1 MRGRVPRKPDT
12 GFTPKEIP
20 SADAVCAARF
30 SLRYAAPELMA
41 AREAEVR
48 VAPQP
53 AHDIWAMGV
62 TTLELLTCARVFDPV
77 TISASQVR
85 VLASE
90 KSLAL

>member
-1 MRGRVPRKPDT
+1 
-12 GFTPKEIP
+12 
-20 SADAVCAARF
+20 
-30 SLRYAAPELMA
+30 MA